1 LQRLARS
8 SPIEVTRRDGGRT
21 SGELPSIPSDTTTG
35 RPTDGDKTS
44 PGIRCQLSNH

>member
-1 LQRLARS
+1 LQRLAKS

-21 SGELPSIPSDTTTG
+21 SGESSSIPSDTTTG

-44 PGIRCQLSNH
+44 PGTQSQLSKS